1 LPTADHDDDS
11 TADEN
16 EANDVSSYSNYLR
29 SYINNESLVVPP
41 GLIQLA
47 INGAKKHKKYL

>member
-1 LPTADHDDDS
+1 MPTADHDDDS

-47 INGAKKHKKYL
+47 IKGAKKHKKYL